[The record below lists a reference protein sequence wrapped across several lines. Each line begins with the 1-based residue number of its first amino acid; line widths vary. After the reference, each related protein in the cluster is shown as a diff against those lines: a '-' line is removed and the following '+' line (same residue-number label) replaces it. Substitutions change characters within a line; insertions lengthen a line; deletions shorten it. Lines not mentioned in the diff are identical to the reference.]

1 MYTNTLTTS
10 LNHTLNTLAATDYL
24 QMYLALILLARA
36 LSSPAH
42 AFVENTGIDSLTSG
56 LTLCNFLQG
65 RECSVDQGVDINHKG
80 IVLYVFQS

>member
-10 LNHTLNTLAATDYL
+10 LNHTLNTLGDTD
-24 QMYLALILLARA
+24 YLALILLARA
-36 LSSPAH
+36 RSSPAH
-42 AFVENTGIDSLTSG
+42 AFVENTGIYSLTSG
-56 LTLCNFLQG
+56 LTLCDFLQG